1 MEVIHLMSK
10 TKTKQKVSAH
20 YTEKRKSSSNPSENN
35 PSKKSKAPALVQKS
49 NDKKA
54 DKIVVSSAKKPPKN
68 KVEKTSK
75 KNTRK
80 TAPLK
85 IIPLGGLDEI
95 GKNLT
100 LYEYE
105 EDIIIVDCG
114 MTFPDEEMLGV
125 DIVIPDFTYIAN
137 NAHKIR
143 GIILTHGHEDH
154 IGGLPYL
161 LKIMQIPVYGT
172 NLTLGLVKGKLKEH
186 GIAGSAKLN
195 EIKPGD
201 KIDLGVFKVEF
212 IHVNHSIPDS
222 CGLAIKTPVGTV
234 VQTGDFKIDSTP
246 IDGDVIDIARF
257 SELGKKGVVA
267 LLMDST
273 NATRPGFSLSERKVG
288 ESLSNIFKNAGKKR
302 IIVATFSSNIH
313 RVQQIIDEAHKT
325 GRKVVIQGR
334 SMLNVV
340 NIASELGYLNVPEGI
355 IVDIDLLKNYTDESI
370 VIITTGSQGEAM
382 SALHR
387 MAFSDHKKITVTPND
402 LIIIS
407 ATPIPGNEKTV
418 ISVVNELTKLG
429 AEVVYE
435 KMYEVHASGHACQ
448 EELKLM
454 LAMTKPKFFM
464 PVHGE
469 RVHLQKNAEL
479 GISMGIPKENIIIS
493 TIGKVIELRPNDVNI
508 KEEVPSGKLLVDGL
522 GVGDVGNIVL
532 RDRKNLAESGMIVVA
547 LTIDTVSY
555 EMVSEPEILSRGF
568 VYVKENEELMI
579 NARNVAVDA
588 IQTALDR
595 GTVDINALKS
605 VLKDS
610 LSSYIY
616 KKTRR
621 NPMIMPII
629 MEI

>member
-1 MEVIHLMSK
+1 MSK
-10 TKTKQKVSAH
+10 TKTKQQVSSS
-20 YTEKRKSSSNPSENN
+20 YYSEKRKASSKTDDKSTPKKVKTSVSVQKKNDKSNDRIIVSQN
-35 PSKKSKAPALVQKS
+35 KKSKKTKTET
-49 NDKKA
+49 NTKRK
-54 DKIVVSSAKKPPKN
+54 AKK
-68 KVEKTSK
+68 T
-75 KNTRK
+75 T
-80 TAPLK
+80 PLK

-105 EDIIIVDCG
+105 DDIIIVDCG

-125 DIVIPDFTYIAN
+125 DIVIPDFTYIVN

-143 GIILTHGHEDH
+143 GILLTHGHEDH

-161 LKIMQIPVYGT
+161 LKVMQIPVYGT
-172 NLTLGLVKGKLKEH
+172 KLTLGLVKGKLKEH

-195 EIKPGD
+195 EIKPGE
-201 KIDLGVFKVEF
+201 KIELGVFKIEF

-222 CGLAIKTPVGTV
+222 VALAIKSPVGMI

-246 IDGDVIDIARF
+246 IDGDIIDLARF
-257 SELGKKGVVA
+257 SELGKKGVLA

-273 NATRPGFSLSERKVG
+273 NATRPGFSLSEKKVG
-288 ESLSNIFKNAGKKR
+288 SSLSNIFKNAGKKR

-340 NIASELGYLNVPEGI
+340 NIASELGYLNIPEGI
-355 IVDIDLLKNYTDESI
+355 IVDIDLLKNYTDDSI

-418 ISVVNELTKLG
+418 ISVVNELIKLG

-435 KMYEVHASGHACQ
+435 RMYEVHASGHACQ

-479 GISMGIPKENIIIS
+479 SLSMGIPKENTIIT
-493 TIGKVIELRPNDVNI
+493 TIGKVVELRQDGITI
-508 KEEVPSGKLLVDGL
+508 KDEVPSGKLLVDGL

-547 LTIDTVSY
+547 LTIDSVSN
-555 EMVSEPEILSRGF
+555 EIVSEPELISRGF

-579 NARNVAVDA
+579 SARNIAVDA
-588 IQTALDR
+588 IQSALDK
-595 GTVDINALKS
+595 GTVDINALKN

>member
-1 MEVIHLMSK
+1 MPK
-10 TKTKQKVSAH
+10 TKTKQKVSSH
-20 YTEKRKSSSNPSENN
+20 YAEKRKNS
-35 PSKKSKAPALVQKS
+35 SKAEDNNTQKKGKASVVVQKS
-49 NDKKA
+49 NDKKL
-54 DKIVVSSAKKPPKN
+54 DKLVVSGTKNQKKSKRETTSKSKAKKI
-68 KVEKTSK
+68 T
-75 KNTRK
+75 
-80 TAPLK
+80 PLK

-125 DIVIPDFTYIAN
+125 DIVIPDFTYIVN

-143 GIILTHGHEDH
+143 GIVLTHGHEDH

-172 NLTLGLVKGKLKEH
+172 KLTLGLVKGKLKEH
-186 GIAGSAKLN
+186 GIAASAKLN
-195 EIKPGD
+195 EVKPND

-222 CGLAIKTPVGTV
+222 CGLAIKTPVGMI

-257 SELGKKGVVA
+257 SELGKKGVLA

-273 NATRPGFSLSERKVG
+273 NATRSGFSLSEKKVG
-288 ESLSNIFKNAGKKR
+288 ESLSNIFKKAGKKR

-313 RVQQIIDEAHKT
+313 RVQQIIDEAHKS

-340 NIASELGYLNVPEGI
+340 NIASELGYLNVPDGI

-435 KMYEVHASGHACQ
+435 RMYEVHASGHACQ

-479 GISMGIPKENIIIS
+479 GLSMGIPKENTIIT
-493 TIGKVIELRPNDVNI
+493 TIGKVIEIRPNDVSI
-508 KEEVPSGKLLVDGL
+508 KDDVPSGKLLVDGL

-547 LTIDTVSY
+547 LTIDTISN
-555 EMVSEPEILSRGF
+555 EIVSEPELLSRGF
-568 VYVKENEELMI
+568 VYVKENEELMLS
-579 NARNVAVDA
+579 ARNIVIDA
-588 IQTALDR
+588 LQNALDK
-595 GTVDINALKS
+595 GTTDVNALKN
-605 VLKDS
+605 VVKDS
-610 LSSYIY
+610 LSTYIY

>member
-1 MEVIHLMSK
+1 
-10 TKTKQKVSAH
+10 
-20 YTEKRKSSSNPSENN
+20 
-35 PSKKSKAPALVQKS
+35 
-49 NDKKA
+49 
-54 DKIVVSSAKKPPKN
+54 
-68 KVEKTSK
+68 
-75 KNTRK
+75 
-80 TAPLK
+80 
-85 IIPLGGLDEI
+85 
-95 GKNLT
+95 
-100 LYEYE
+100 
-105 EDIIIVDCG
+105 
-114 MTFPDEEMLGV
+114 
-125 DIVIPDFTYIAN
+125 
-137 NAHKIR
+137 
-143 GIILTHGHEDH
+143 
-154 IGGLPYL
+154 
-161 LKIMQIPVYGT
+161 
-172 NLTLGLVKGKLKEH
+172 
-186 GIAGSAKLN
+186 
-195 EIKPGD
+195 
-201 KIDLGVFKVEF
+201 
-212 IHVNHSIPDS
+212 
-222 CGLAIKTPVGTV
+222 
-234 VQTGDFKIDSTP
+234 
-246 IDGDVIDIARF
+246 
-257 SELGKKGVVA
+257 
-267 LLMDST
+267 
-273 NATRPGFSLSERKVG
+273 
-288 ESLSNIFKNAGKKR
+288 
-302 IIVATFSSNIH
+302 
-313 RVQQIIDEAHKT
+313 
-325 GRKVVIQGR
+325 
-334 SMLNVV
+334 MLNVV